1 MSKSNV
7 WNYFWS
13 WRLRRVLQVSVL
25 VSGMF
30 VFSWFLLSFC
40 CAGWRLCWRLL
51 SPGVPVSRYGPVLGT
66 WTLDPARVLSWTH
79 KSPLN
84 IFSPPRQPGPW
95 AAHPMALT
103 LGESWYDTWYR
114 NQERSSISWPD
125 YCHCRLWVLVLSIC
139 KHNLTIRPCLI
150 NCEWVMKISSIL
162 GQNRTNFS
170 SS

>member
-7 WNYFWS
+7 WNYLWS

-84 IFSPPRQPGPW
+84 IFSQPASQGHGLLTPW
-95 AAHPMALT
+95 QLHRGKLIPDTETRSDPQFHDLT
-103 LGESWYDTWYR
+103 IAIVDCGSLCYLFANIILR
-114 NQERSSISWPD
+114 F
-125 YCHCRLWVLVLSIC
+125 VLVL
-139 KHNLTIRPCLI
+139 LI
-150 NCEWVMKISSIL
+150 VSE
-162 GQNRTNFS
+162 
-170 SS
+170 

>member
-1 MSKSNV
+1 MISI
-7 WNYFWS
+7 NYFLDDCDLCCKCRCWCLECLFS
-13 WRLRRVLQVSVL
+13 AGFSL
-25 VSGMF
+25 VSAVRGGG
-30 VFSWFLLSFC
+30 
-40 CAGWRLCWRLL
+40 CAGASSPRGFQCPGTGQCWG
-51 SPGVPVSRYGPVLGT
+51 PGP

-95 AAHPMALT
+95 AAHTMAVT
-103 LGESWYDTWYR
+103 QGKADTWHR

-125 YCHCRLWVLVLSIC
+125 HCHCQLWVLVLFIC